1 MTVKR
6 FNPNKEEFI
15 KKYDELK
22 SSRKMAEFYGFDKA
36 TILNYAKEIG
46 YVNNYRRV
54 LNEEEIKYVLDN
66 YFSKSSVTLAKELNV
81 SKSYI
86 KKLWRVNGLKGKQTR
101 KYYLDEDY
109 FETIDTKDKAYILG
123 IIASDGCIYK
133 RDKHIGMLSFQ
144 FHIQELDIINVI
156 KKYMKL
162 EYKERITEN
171 RVALQINSDKIV
183 LDLSKYNIIPRKTWS
198 YKPYDLQDDILMWHF
213 IRGYFDGDGSICFS
227 GNKQIPSNYY
237 ISFCG
242 NKETMIFI
250 NNFLQK
256 HEIKS
261 KIYQDK
267 RLDKYEDDF
276 YYIKIFENKSKEI
289 FINHLYNDCDDIKL
303 NRKYDKCVE
312 FLNLYNERLFS

>member
-66 YFSKSSVTLAKELNV
+66 YYSKSSVTLSKELNV

-86 KKLWRVNGLKGKQTR
+86 TKLWRINGLKDKQTR

-123 IIASDGCIYK
+123 VIASDGCVYK
-133 RDKHIGMLSFQ
+133 RDKHIGMLSFR

-162 EYKERITEN
+162 EYKEIITEN

-183 LDLSKYNIIPRKTWS
+183 SDLSKYNIIPRKTWS

-213 IRGYFDGDGSICFS
+213 IRGYFDGDGSVYFS
-227 GNKQIPSNYY
+227 GKQVPSSYY

-256 HEIKS
+256 HGIKT
-261 KIYQDK
+261 KLNKDN
-267 RLDKYEDDF
+267 RPNKYSEEF
-276 YYIKIFENKSKEI
+276 YGIRIKENKSKEI
-289 FINHLYNDCDDIKL
+289 FINYLYDDCNDIKL

-312 FLNLYNERLFS
+312 FLNLYNKRLSS